1 MRKRV
6 RLRQKA
12 DSVAVNLIGV
22 DLHVISGTNE
32 ILFCAF
38 VEHNEGMRHL

>member
-1 MRKRV
+1 MTILHIFIIISFQLQVIYMRKRV

-22 DLHVISGTNE
+22 DLHVI
-32 ILFCAF
+32 
-38 VEHNEGMRHL
+38 